1 VTAFGPTAR
10 ALLALVAMALIACI
24 APVRAQDAAQDE
36 LGLEAIRKR
45 LAAAE
50 AGHEADTAAR
60 ARIVDNYKAALAEAE
75 VGAEM
80 RAETARIKKRL
91 PDAPGEIQRLERQLR
106 ALQNQPLPPPPEP
119 ALPAASLEEIEA
131 RARAD
136 AETARLAAAELD
148 RQFNEAVSRPL
159 EIRKQQAALRRELA
173 DLEAQLDA
181 LATEGAV
188 PAVTES
194 ERILLRERVN
204 ARQARLERLEQELV
218 YQPSQV
224 RILQLRRDAAH
235 LALDARAAELK
246 QAAAALEK
254 RHGEDVA
261 KAREQATQAKA
272 NSAAAGDPIAVLA
285 ATTSERNAQL
295 AETGLALNRSLL
307 ELSQRRAHIAEIEQ
321 QLREAR
327 RRTSAGMASPDLA
340 RDLVQQVRDLPA
352 RADQFAQQS
361 AERSARLG
369 LVTEQQAEV
378 ARARQA
384 LVDLD
389 AATRQSLASVDPN
402 LPADRQQA
410 LAREAR
416 RELAAQRAALDRL
429 DAQLATYGQTLRD
442 TEEIETELVARAR
455 EVRDQMVRLLYW
467 VPVAPLS
474 LETLADVPQGAAWLL
489 SAQHWRSAWRALR
502 LGVARNVLGALAA
515 VLFVAGLFA
524 IRGRL
529 KTQLE
534 RLAPRNVGYYRY
546 GIRHTFAAL
555 GITLLLALP
564 VPLALW
570 TAGKLLIGA
579 PGASAFA
586 EGVGFAVRSVAVPL
600 LIVLPLIRL
609 LDERGVG
616 INHFGWN
623 RDDAARTRRALK
635 RLLAAIVPL
644 GFIAALASATA
655 PEVVQQSIGRLAFM
669 ALMVAIA
676 LYWSRVMVPALS
688 LLRLG
693 KERDAGLG
701 VRVLRA
707 TLSRGMVVVPLVL
720 AAVSAIGFF
729 FVAWRLWQLIGATLA
744 LMVAGGILYELL
756 SLFMALQRRKLA
768 ELEAQTTETPT
779 PSAASPEGA
788 ALVHEPTI
796 DVDAIDT
803 QTRQLLNMLITVAL
817 IGGLWAIWGG
827 ALPLLDVIGNRPLW
841 TYTTTLDGKP
851 VTASVTV
858 GGLVLAILVL
868 FVTTVATKNVG
879 GMLDIILLRR
889 LELQADAN
897 YAIKTIVRY
906 VIVGIG
912 AVTASNLVG
921 IEWSKAQWLVAAL
934 GVGLGFGLQEIVAN
948 FVSGLIVL
956 GERPIRI
963 GDVVTVGNVSGTVS
977 RIRARA
983 TMVTDFENKEVLIP
997 NKAFIT
1003 ERVVNW
1009 TLSSGVTRLLLP
1021 VGVAYGT
1028 DPEKVQRLL
1037 LDMVRAHPDVL
1048 AEPAP
1053 SVFFTAFGPSSLD
1066 FEIRVFVDGTGKR
1079 LPTTHDINVAIA
1091 RTFAENGI
1099 EIPFPQQD
1107 VHVRSIAGLR
1117 EQLVPGREARLRPMA

>member
-1 VTAFGPTAR
+1 VTAFGPTVR
-10 ALLALVAMALIACI
+10 ALFALAAMALLLGVGA
-24 APVRAQDAAQDE
+24 VRAQDAAQDE
-36 LGLEAIRKR
+36 LGVEAIRKR

-50 AGHEADTAAR
+50 AGSEGDAAVR
-60 ARIVDNYKAALAEAE
+60 ARVVENYKAALADAE
-75 VGAEM
+75 VAAEM
-80 RAETARIKKRL
+80 RAETARIRKRL

-106 ALQNQPLPPPPEP
+106 DLQNYRLPPPPD
-119 ALPAASLEEIEA
+119 ATLPASSLEEIDA
-131 RARAD
+131 SARAD
-136 AETARLAAAELD
+136 AEAARLAAAELD

-159 EIRKQQAALRRELA
+159 DIRKQQATLRRELA
-173 DLEAQLDA
+173 ELEARLDA
-181 LATEGAV
+181 LASEGTA

-194 ERILLRERVN
+194 ERILLRTRIES
-204 ARQARLERLEQELV
+204 RQARLERLEQELV
-218 YQPSQV
+218 YQPSLV
-224 RILQLRRDAAH
+224 RLLQLRRDAAH
-235 LALDARAAELK
+235 LVLDARTAELK
-246 QAAAALEK
+246 QATAALEK
-254 RHGEDVA
+254 RRGEDVA
-261 KAREQATQAKA
+261 KAREQAARAKA
-272 NSAAAGDPIAVLA
+272 NSTAAGDPVA
-285 ATTSERNAQL
+285 ALTAATSERNAQL
-295 AETGLALNRSLL
+295 AETGLAINRSLL
-307 ELSQRRAHIAEIEQ
+307 ELSQHRARIAEIEQ

-327 RRTSAGMASPDLA
+327 RRTSAGVASPDLA

-361 AERSARLG
+361 AERTATLA
-369 LVTEQQAEV
+369 LVSQQQAEV

-389 AATRQSLASVDPN
+389 AATQQSLAAVDPGV
-402 LPADRQQA
+402 PADQRQA
-410 LAREAR
+410 LARDAR

-429 DAQLATYGQTLRD
+429 EAQLATYAQTLRD
-442 TEEIETELVARAR
+442 TEEIEAELVARAR
-455 EVRDQMVRLLYW
+455 EVRDEMVRLLYW
-467 VPVAPLS
+467 VPVAPLGA
-474 LETLADVPQGAAWLL
+474 ETLADLPQGAAWLL
-489 SAQHWRSAWRALR
+489 SVEHWRGAWRAFR
-502 LGVARNVLGALAA
+502 QSATRNALAVLTAALVLGAL
-515 VLFVAGLFA
+515 FT
-524 IRGRL
+524 IRRRL

-534 RLAPRNVGYYRY
+534 RLAPRNIGYYRY
-546 GIRHTFAAL
+546 GIRDTFAAL

-564 VPLALW
+564 VPLAVW
-570 TAGKLLIGA
+570 IAGRLLIGA
-579 PGASAFA
+579 PGVPPFA
-586 EGVGFAVRSVAVPL
+586 EGLGFALRSVAVPL
-600 LIVLPLIRL
+600 ILVLPLIRL

-623 RDDAARTRRALK
+623 RDEALHTRRMLK

-644 GFIAALASATA
+644 GFLAALASATA
-655 PEVVQQSIGRLAFM
+655 PEAVRQSVGRLAFIV
-669 ALMVAIA
+669 LMLVIA
-676 LYWSRVMVPALS
+676 FYWSRVMVPALS

-693 KERDAGLG
+693 KERDTGIG
-701 VRVLRA
+701 VRAMRTV
-707 TLSRGMVVVPLVL
+707 LSRGMVIVPLVL

-729 FVAWRLWQLIGATLA
+729 FVAWRLWQLTGATLA
-744 LMVAGGILYELL
+744 LIVAGGILYELL

-768 ELEAQTTETPT
+768 ELEAQATETAAA
-779 PSAASPEGA
+779 SAASLEGA

-796 DVDAIDT
+796 DVDTIDT
-803 QTRQLLNMLITVAL
+803 QTRELLNMLITVAL
-817 IGGLWAIWGG
+817 LGGLWAIWGG

-858 GGLVLAILVL
+858 GGLLLALLVL

-897 YAIKTIVRY
+897 YAIKTIARY
-906 VIVGIG
+906 VIVGVG
-912 AVTASNLVG
+912 AVMASNLVG
-921 IEWSKAQWLVAAL
+921 IDWSKAQWLVAAL

-1028 DPEKVQRLL
+1028 DPEKVQKLL
-1037 LDMVRAHPDVL
+1037 LDIVRAHPDVL
-1048 AEPAP
+1048 SEPAP

-1066 FEIRVFVDGTGKR
+1066 FEIRVFVDGTSKR
-1079 LPTTHDINVAIA
+1079 LPTQHDINVAIT
-1091 RTFAENGI
+1091 RRFAENGI

-1107 VHVRSIAGLR
+1107 VHLRSIEGLR
-1117 EQLVPGREARLRPMA
+1117 EQLVPRREARLRPMA